1 MATFSYQVKGNGD
14 PKGRPRVYFTCHPDD
29 FDLFFEKIRDDLF
42 KTHNCALYY
51 TEDMSAP
58 LDEAALDVDL
68 GRMNLFVVPVT
79 AKLLTTPCRAMEQ
92 DIAFAKAHH
101 INILPFMMETGID
114 ALYARPEAFGELQ
127 YLNPFSTDATE
138 ISYESKLEKYL
149 NSVLVNDETAARVR
163 AAFDAYIFLSYRK
176 KDRLYANRLM
186 QMIHRT
192 PGFRDIAIWYDEF
205 LTPGE
210 SFSQNIRR
218 AMENSRLF
226 ALLVTPNLLE
236 EPGGKPN
243 FVMGEE
249 YPAATRANMPILPA
263 EMVETDREALAEKFR
278 GIPDCVDAEDETA
291 FRERLLSALTRI
303 AVTANDDDPEHNF
316 LIGLAYLE
324 GIDVEVD
331 RALGLRLVTEAADA
345 GVLDAM
351 VRLYHMYSEG
361 HGVPLNYAE
370 AHRWAKR
377 LYDECLNQFGEK
389 DERSLTSLKSL
400 AVITGRAGNREEA
413 LALSEQV
420 LDLSREI
427 LGEDHPETLSALN
440 NFFVGLHSA
449 RDHERAAAIGE
460 EAAARS
466 AALLGE
472 EHPYTL
478 TILHNLAFALRDTG
492 RKEEARAL
500 NRRVYDVRL
509 RLLGETHPDTLLALG
524 SLAEDSR
531 VEAKQ
536 TGDFSEALTLSKKN
550 VALRRKELGEKHPDT
565 LSAMSTLADVHKTAK
580 QFDEALA
587 LAKRVLELR
596 CEVLGETHYES
607 IYALSN
613 LCAVYSAMDNVRAM
627 EPLADR
633 EYELFLKT
641 LGPHHRDTLRAL
653 DKRLTIANE
662 LKKYDKLPEIA
673 ELLYEGRRA
682 SLGESHPETARVRG
696 TLVSL
701 FKVFANHE
709 IVHTRRA
716 EAERL
721 CLAAYEEHGSTHPN
735 TMQLLD
741 RLILLGGTDPA
752 KAPRA
757 ELTLADVLE
766 NTGPH
771 LSALQAET
779 LYEVL
784 AHQYGEEHP
793 DAIRFL
799 GIAASIYGGL
809 DGYHEK
815 ALSLR
820 KKEFDL
826 QLRTRTEAWDW
837 SIDTSLFLLGS
848 EYRKVNPETAADVFK
863 LLRQKRGEAFG
874 TTHRSYCDATDYIAE
889 AYEKAK
895 NYTEEAKYREEAFA
909 FRLAADGWKDFF
921 VRDSLALQAKATA
934 NAGDHAGAAALYQS
948 LYEADCIHLGEKN
961 SSTLSVLTTAALETA
976 AAGDHKG
983 AVRLFEKLY
992 DAYCETQG
1000 AEHINAQLAFAKIA
1014 YETGEAGDHVR
1025 AARLYEEL
1033 YELRRRLLGEEDA
1046 KTLLALSNL
1055 AYEHSAAGHLDEA
1068 ARCYGLLYESRC
1080 KLLGEDDPST
1090 KQALDNLNVVR
1101 ARLEN
1106 KTE

>member
-29 FDLFFEKIRDDLF
+29 FESYFEKIRDDLF

-51 TEDMSAP
+51 TEDLTAP
-58 LDEAALDVDL
+58 HDEAALDVDL
-68 GRMNLFVVPVT
+68 GQMNLFVVPVT

-92 DIAFAKAHH
+92 DLAYAKAHH

-114 ALYARPEAFGELQ
+114 ELYARPEAFGELQ

-263 EMVETDREALAEKFR
+263 EMVETDRAALAEKFQ

-303 AVTANDDDPEHNF
+303 AVTANDNDPEHNF

-331 RALGLRLVTEAADA
+331 RALGLRLVTEAAEA
-345 GVLDAM
+345 GVIDAM

-389 DERSLTSLKSL
+389 DERTLAALNSL
-400 AVITGRAGNREEA
+400 AVTTRKAGHRADA
-413 LALSEQV
+413 MTLAEQV
-420 LDLSREI
+420 IARSREI

-440 NFFVGLHSA
+440 NFFVALSA
-449 RDHERAAAIGE
+449 EKLHERAVAVGE
-460 EAAARS
+460 EAAAKS

-472 EHPYTL
+472 EHEYTL
-478 TILHNLAFALRDTG
+478 TILYNLAIALRETE
-492 RKEEARAL
+492 RKGEAAAL
-500 NRRVYDVRL
+500 NRRVYETRL
-509 RLLGETHPDTLLALG
+509 RLLGETHPSTLLCLGGLVKDSLWAARQSGDYAEALA
-524 SLAEDSR
+524 LAE
-531 VEAKQ
+531 KN
-536 TGDFSEALTLSKKN
+536 LTL
-550 VALRRKELGEKHPDT
+550 RQGELGEKHPNVLT
-565 LSAMSTLADVHKTAK
+565 AMTDLADAHASAGNL
-580 QFDEALA
+580 DEALA
-587 LAKRVLELR
+587 LAEKIYALR
-596 CEVLGETHYES
+596 CEVLGETHYDS

-613 LCAVYSAMDNVRAM
+613 LCAVHAARREYEAM
-627 EPLADR
+627 EPLALR
-633 EYELFLKT
+633 EYELSCIAF
-641 LGPHHRDTLRAL
+641 GANHPETLRVL

-662 LKKYDKLPEIA
+662 LRKYLELADIA
-673 ELLYEGRRA
+673 EPLYEGRRA
-682 SLGESHPETARVRG
+682 TLGESHPETARVRR
-696 TLVSL
+696 TLASI
-701 FKVFANHE
+701 FKAFGDRDLVR
-709 IVHTRRA
+709 TRRA

-721 CLAAYEEHGSTHPN
+721 CLASYEKNGAAHPETIRRLN
-735 TMQLLD
+735 
-741 RLILLGGTDPA
+741 RLILLDGTDPE
-752 KAPRA
+752 KVPTI
-757 ELTLADVLE
+757 EESVFEQLTG
-766 NTGPH
+766 TGSGLNAH
-771 LSALQAET
+771 QAEALHT
-779 LYEVL
+779 VL
-784 AHQYGEEHP
+784 ANHYGETHP
-793 DAIRFL
+793 QALRYL
-799 GIAASIYGGL
+799 GIAASTYEEL
-809 DGYHEK
+809 SGYKEK
-815 ALSLR
+815 ANALR
-820 KKEFDL
+820 QKSFDIRL
-826 QLRTRTEAWDW
+826 KANNDLWDW
-837 SIDTSLFLLGS
+837 SIDSAFFLLGAG
-848 EYRKVNPETAADVFK
+848 YMDDNPEKAAELF
-863 LLRQKRGEAFG
+863 LTLREKRRATWGAD
-874 TTHRSYCDATDYIAE
+874 HISYRDATDNIAE
-889 AYEKAK
+889 AYEKAG
-895 NYTEEAKYREEAFA
+895 NYAEAAKYYKEAFEI
-909 FRLAADGWKDFF
+909 RLATDGLSKAFTRTALWD
-921 VRDSLALQAKATA
+921 LASATEH
-934 NAGDHAGAAALYQS
+934 AGDHAGAAALYQS
-948 LYEADCIHLGEKN
+948 LYEADCIHLGEKHAD
-961 SSTLSVLTTAALETA
+961 TLTALTSAALETA

-1014 YETGEAGDHVR
+1014 YETGEAGDHER
-1025 AARLYEEL
+1025 SAKLYEEL
-1033 YELRRRLLGEEDA
+1033 YELRLRLLGEENE

-1080 KLLGEDDPST
+1080 KLLGKDDPST
-1090 KQALDNLNVVR
+1090 KQALDNLNTVR